1 VTPGWIDTES
11 ENPHGGVAPVL
22 PVLFFDT
29 DLPEAYSDLVEDR
42 AIATGPGPGLDQA
55 VAVIAGARIRW
66 DAARFALAPKLLVLS
81 RTGIG
86 YDNVDVAAA
95 TAAGVVVCNAPAAPT
110 VSTAEH
116 AIALL
121 LAVTK
126 QLPSQIARARLGLTA
141 APTCTALELDGATLG
156 LIGLGRIAARV
167 AAAAQALGMR
177 VVAHDP
183 FVAESL
189 VAGVELA
196 ALETVVAAAD
206 VLSLHAPASEATHHL
221 VGPDLIAAMKPGA
234 YLVNTARGS
243 LVDQVAILDALD
255 RGHLA
260 GVALDV
266 TEPEPLPVGHP
277 LLEHERVIVTPH
289 VASSTAAGRRRLY
302 QHAIDNALAVLA
314 GQPATIVNPPVR
326 GS

>member
-1 VTPGWIDTES
+1 MHAEPSG
-11 ENPHGGVAPVL
+11 L
-22 PVLFFDT
+22 PVLFFDSE
-29 DLPEAYSDLVEDR
+29 LPDVYADLVEGR
-42 AIATGPGPGLDQA
+42 AIAIGPEAGLDQA

-66 DAARFALAPKLLVLS
+66 DAERFAGAPKLLVLS
-81 RTGIG
+81 RLGIG

-116 AIALL
+116 AMALL

-126 QLPSQIARARLGLTA
+126 QLPSQIARARLGLA
-141 APTCTALELDGATLG
+141 AVQPCTALELDGATLG
-156 LIGLGRIAARV
+156 LIGFGRIAARV
-167 AAAAQALGMR
+167 ATAAQGLGMR
-177 VVAHDP
+177 VVAYDP
-183 FVAESL
+183 FVAESP

-196 ALETVVAAAD
+196 ALETAVAVAD
-206 VLSLHAPASEATHHL
+206 VLSLHAPASETTRHL
-221 VGPDLIAAMKPGA
+221 VGSDLIAAMKPGS

-243 LVDQVAILDALD
+243 LVDQHAILDALD

-266 TEPEPLPVGHP
+266 TEPEPLPAGHP

-289 VASSTAAGRRRLY
+289 VASSTTAGRRRLY

-326 GS
+326 GI